1 MNKRSEMQETFIEVN
16 DLLLVDPDFGSSPR
30 VEQTMTQDDDST
42 LYRAHLRY
50 CTF

>member
-1 MNKRSEMQETFIEVN
+1 MDNS
-16 DLLLVDPDFGSSPR
+16 LLVDRGFGSSPR

-42 LYRAHLRY
+42 LYQAHLRY